1 VIRSRT
7 HSEQDRGRRSQVDDT
22 KFDSIARMYGA
33 GASRRNLLKGI
44 FGLGGGMVAAVA
56 LSGGTDAARRGYGG
70 PSGPGVPNDLQICP
84 ALGCCAM
91 CSPYLPVIGQFVTCV
106 QQQGLACQY
115 CADHAG
121 GCRLI

>member
-1 VIRSRT
+1 
-7 HSEQDRGRRSQVDDT
+7 VDDSL
-22 KFDSIARMYGA
+22 FYSIARMYCG
-33 GASRRNLLKGI
+33 GASRRKLLKGI
-44 FGLGGGMVAAVA
+44 LGLGGGMVAAVA
-56 LSGGTDAARRGYGG
+56 LSGGSEAARRGYGG

-106 QQQGLACQY
+106 QQQGLSCQY